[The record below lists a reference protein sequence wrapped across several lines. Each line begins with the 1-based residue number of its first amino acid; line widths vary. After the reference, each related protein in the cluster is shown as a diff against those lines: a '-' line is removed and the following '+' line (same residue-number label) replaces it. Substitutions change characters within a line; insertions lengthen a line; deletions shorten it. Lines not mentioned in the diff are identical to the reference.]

1 MPPIVT
7 VGKRTPVLMLNAYNK
22 NMVDEVAQDMAI
34 VITDRNIAEKVAARE
49 RESILN
55 SKRHSSLEE
64 NKSAVNQKMIEA
76 VVT

>member
-22 NMVDEVAQDMAI
+22 NMVDEVAQDKAI

-49 RESILN
+49 RESILY

-76 VVT
+76 DVT